1 MATPRLEVNLE
12 KIAHNTKVLSALY
25 GSKSINI
32 CAVTKVVCGD
42 LTIAQCLVT
51 AGITMIADSKVA
63 NLKKMRKGD
72 INATFLLIGTPLL
85 SQAAEIVIW
94 ADISHNSELAVI
106 EELGRQARRKGITHQ
121 IILMI
126 EMGDLREGI
135 MPESLD
141 GVVNEVLKLE
151 GIELVGLGTN
161 LACFGSI
168 QPDQEKMDSLSKLA
182 NQIER
187 KFQLKLRYISGG
199 NSANYNWFKS
209 THDTGRINQ
218 LRIGESIFLG
228 VEPVHRHPIPDQFI
242 DAFTLVA
249 EVCELKT
256 KPSVPYGETGQNAFG
271 HVLQFTEKGE
281 IPRAI
286 LGMGLQ
292 DVDVSGLKPKLDID
306 ILGAGSDQMIIDPK
320 NTDMYVGDEVS
331 FNLNYAALLSVMTSP
346 YVEKSMTL
354 SYERQRIL

>member
-1 MATPRLEVNLE
+1 MATPRLEINLE
-12 KIAHNTKVLSALY
+12 KIAHNTKVLRQLY
-25 GSKSINI
+25 GSKSIDI

-42 LTIAQCLVT
+42 LTIAKCLVT

-72 INATFLLIGTPLL
+72 VNATFLLIGTPLL
-85 SQAAEIVIW
+85 SQAAEIVKW
-94 ADISHNSELAVI
+94 ADISHNSELTVI
-106 EELGRQARRKGITHQ
+106 EELGRQARRKGINHQ

-141 GVVNEVLKLE
+141 DVVNEVLKLE

-168 QPDQEKMDSLSKLA
+168 QPSQEKMDSLSKLA
-182 NQIER
+182 GQIEL
-187 KFQLKLRYISGG
+187 KFHLKFRYVSGG

-209 THDTGRINQ
+209 AHSTGRINQ
-218 LRIGESIFLG
+218 LRIGEPIFLG
-228 VEPVHRHPIPDQFI
+228 VEPVNRLPIPFLFT
-242 DAFTLVA
+242 DAITLVT
-249 EVCELKT
+249 EVCELKI

-271 HVLQFTEKGE
+271 HVIQFTDKGE

-292 DVDVSGLKPKLDID
+292 DVDVSGLKPMLDID
-306 ILGAGSDQMIIDPK
+306 ILGAGSDQMIVDPK
-320 NTDMYVGDEVS
+320 NNDLCVGNEVS
-331 FNLNYAALLSVMTSP
+331 FIPNYAALLSAMTSP

-354 SYERQRIL
+354 SHEREGIL